1 MFITELSI
9 RRPVVSW
16 VMSLILIVFGLFVF
30 WKLPVRELPSG
41 LQPPVVQVQVNYASA
56 SAPIIDQEVTQ
67 VLEDVIGGAEGIKNI
82 DSKSSNGRS
91 TIKVEFDTS
100 IDLDNAANDIRERV
114 ARVVDNLPSESDPPQ
129 ILKQAAGFT
138 TTMWLALSSST
149 WSDLELGD
157 YAERY
162 LVDTFSS
169 VKNVGRIL
177 VGGLRELSIRVWI
190 DPIKLAAND
199 LTVQEVE
206 RALRG
211 ENIRLPAGTLEAN
224 NIDLTL
230 NLDKSYNSIETI
242 KQLPIKKTN
251 KKVVV
256 LSDVANIEFGPVS
269 EKTLFKAQRKDQL
282 NLKTVGIGIYARSGA
297 STVELSKEI
306 KKKIAKVNKSL
317 PEGLELE
324 VAFNRATY
332 IGAAINEVYK
342 TLIIAFVLVVII
354 IYLFLGNLKAVIVPA
369 IALPV
374 SLIASFLGIYI
385 FGLSINIFVL
395 LSFILA
401 IGIITDDSVI
411 MTDAIYRRIE
421 NGENPL
427 VAAYK
432 GSKQITFAIIATTLI
447 LIAVFLPLIFI
458 EGIAGTLF
466 RETAIALSFSIVVSS
481 FVALTLSPMLASK
494 FLNKKNNKNF
504 IIRKFEKFFL
514 GFSKFYQ
521 ETLEVLVKK
530 TKTVS
535 VFIIFII
542 VASVLLFN
550 FSKKELLPM
559 EDRGAYLVIGF
570 TDEGSSFEYTQ
581 EKAQVIEKRL
591 IPLLQA
597 ENSPYS
603 RFIMRVP
610 GFGSSAT
617 SYNSFIIIALLDH
630 WKNRKQDSQTVM
642 RQAIGKIVTVPQA
655 VAFPISPQ
663 SIRVSS
669 YNKPVQMVIYG
680 STYEELERIQSEV
693 IEKLR
698 RNRNLSRLESDYTR
712 NKPEVK
718 LIINKNKAKDLGVST
733 ETIGKS
739 LETLYGGKRVTT
751 FNKLGKEYPIIL
763 QQYLSDRRNKEGI
776 SKIFVRSDT
785 TGKLISLTNLINF
798 KEEGTAKELARYN
811 RQRAVT
817 ISANISENYTL
828 SEAIQ
833 YLENTMAEVSPQS
846 QITWKGKSEEI
857 KETSNELF
865 IIFALALLTA
875 YLVMAA
881 TFNSFIHPFI
891 IILTV
896 PLAIFGGLVFILFLN
911 SSINIFSQIALV
923 ILIGISTKNSI
934 LIVDYANQIRTTGK
948 NIETAVKEACS
959 IRFRP
964 IIMTSLSTMIAMM
977 PLVIGNIGPG
987 AGEGSRLAVGT
998 TILGGMIISTFFTLY
1013 VTPTMYLSL
1022 AKNTK
1027 RIDAIDIELKKELR

>member
-1 MFITELSI
+1 MVLGLIT
-9 RRPVVSW
+9 
-16 VMSLILIVFGLFVF
+16 
-30 WKLPVRELPSG
+30 
-41 LQPPVVQVQVNYASA
+41 
-56 SAPIIDQEVTQ
+56 
-67 VLEDVIGGAEGIKNI
+67 
-82 DSKSSNGRS
+82 
-91 TIKVEFDTS
+91 
-100 IDLDNAANDIRERV
+100 
-114 ARVVDNLPSESDPPQ
+114 
-129 ILKQAAGFT
+129 
-138 TTMWLALSSST
+138 
-149 WSDLELGD
+149 
-157 YAERY
+157 
-162 LVDTFSS
+162 
-169 VKNVGRIL
+169 
-177 VGGLRELSIRVWI
+177 
-190 DPIKLAAND
+190 
-199 LTVQEVE
+199 
-206 RALRG
+206 
-211 ENIRLPAGTLEAN
+211 
-224 NIDLTL
+224 
-230 NLDKSYNSIETI
+230 
-242 KQLPIKKTN
+242 
-251 KKVVV
+251 
-256 LSDVANIEFGPVS
+256 
-269 EKTLFKAQRKDQL
+269 
-282 NLKTVGIGIYARSGA
+282 
-297 STVELSKEI
+297 
-306 KKKIAKVNKSL
+306 
-317 PEGLELE
+317 
-324 VAFNRATY
+324 
-332 IGAAINEVYK
+332 
-342 TLIIAFVLVVII
+342 
-354 IYLFLGNLKAVIVPA
+354 A

-432 GSKQITFAIIATTLI
+432 GSRQITFAIIATTLI

-458 EGIAGTLF
+458 EGISGTLF

-494 FLNKKNNKNF
+494 FLNKKNSKNF
-504 IIRKFEKFFL
+504 VIRKFEKFFL

-530 TKTVS
+530 TKTIS
-535 VFIIFII
+535 FFIIFII
-542 VASVLLFN
+542 IASVLLFN

-680 STYEELERIQSEV
+680 STYEELESIQNEV
-693 IEKLR
+693 IGKLR
-698 RNRNLSRLESDYTR
+698 RNRNLSRIESDYSR

-733 ETIGKS
+733 ETVGKS

-785 TGKLISLTNLINF
+785 TGKLISLTNLVNF
-798 KEEGTAKELARYN
+798 EEEGTAKELSRYN

-828 SEAIQ
+828 SEAIK
-833 YLENTMAEVSPQS
+833 YLENIMAEVSPKS

-881 TFNSFIHPFI
+881 TFNSFVHPFI

-959 IRFRP
+959 MRFRP

-987 AGEGSRLAVGT
+987 AGEGSRLAVGA

-1027 RIDAIDIELKKELR
+1027 RIDAVDIELKKELR